1 MKIILPSTFSSISKV
16 PRHPKKPPKLYPKW
30 TLKLQNVRKWHSQK
44 NDKKPTPKMSSK
56 TQTSC
61 QTWTHFSWPKQS
73 QKYQKSRK
81 CQNWL
86 LRRPGV
92 QKASKRVRKGI
103 QKTPKGFQIL
113 SIWIPMESKS
123 QRHNAKDC
131 KEPCTL
137 TELPSRKT
145 S

>member
-1 MKIILPSTFSSISKV
+1 MQK
-16 PRHPKKPPKLYPKW
+16 RPPKCENRTPFNVLSLFPRFPGTPKRLPNW
-30 TLKLQNVRKWHSQK
+30 TPKLQNVRKLHSQK
-44 NDKKPTPKMSSK
+44 SDNKPTPEMSST
-56 TQTSC
+56 TQTKF
-61 QTWTHFSWPKQS
+61 QHGLTFRGRNNPK
-73 QKYQKSRK
+73 KIKNEEKSKLAPETSRCPK
-81 CQNWL
+81 SIH
-86 LRRPGV
+86 
-92 QKASKRVRKGI
+92 KKSKRH
-103 QKTPKGFQIL
+103 PKGFQIL